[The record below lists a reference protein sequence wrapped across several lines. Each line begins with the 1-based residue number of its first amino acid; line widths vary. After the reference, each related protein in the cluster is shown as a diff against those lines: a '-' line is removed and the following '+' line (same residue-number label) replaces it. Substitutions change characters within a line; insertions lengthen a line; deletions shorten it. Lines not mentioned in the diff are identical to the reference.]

1 MPPPPTSA
9 WRDPGPL
16 EADSSTRT
24 GLSTKSRSLPKGQ
37 MNLGIGRGG
46 ETERDQGL
54 DQVNVLGVHLER

>member
-1 MPPPPTSA
+1 
-9 WRDPGPL
+9 
-16 EADSSTRT
+16 
-24 GLSTKSRSLPKGQ
+24 